1 MKRYGALIALVLA
14 IGCGLLA
21 VVLANKWL
29 SARSRQ
35 IGESTAEV
43 NPSVRVVVAA
53 RDLNIGTPLSAENVV
68 LTEWPK
74 ASVPK
79 GAFHA
84 IEEIKDRTVIS
95 RLWAGEPVMAA
106 QLAAPGSGAGMVAT
120 IAPGMR
126 AMAIKVDEV
135 SGVGGFI
142 LPNTYVD
149 VIAVDG
155 DNKAKSVKTLLN
167 RIKVLAIAQET
178 YTEDGKPKIV
188 KTVTLELQP
197 REAENLALQM
207 SDGGIYL
214 ALRNPLDES
223 RPVFEPVKTVV
234 VRQRPQRTIYVQ
246 KPAPAPEPKFEVE
259 VIRRSKRE
267 SLNFKGDGSDE
278 EI

>member
-14 IGCGLLA
+14 VGCGLLA

-29 SARSRQ
+29 SARSKQ
-35 IGESTAEV
+35 IGETTAEV

-53 RDLNIGTPLSAENVV
+53 KDLNIGTPLSAENVV

-84 IEEIKDRTVIS
+84 IEEIKDRTVLS
-95 RLWAGEPVMAA
+95 RLWAGEPVMAVH
-106 QLAAPGSGAGMVAT
+106 LAAPGSGAGMVAT

-126 AMAIKVDEV
+126 AMAVKVDEV

-142 LPNTYVD
+142 LPYTYVD

-178 YTEDGKPKIV
+178 FTEDGKPKIV
-188 KTVTLELQP
+188 KTVTLELEP
-197 REAENLALQM
+197 KEAENLALQM

-223 RPVFEPVKTVV
+223 EPVFEPVKTI
-234 VRQRPQRTIYVQ
+234 VRRPQRPVYKPV
-246 KPAPAPEPKFEVE
+246 PAPAPEPRFEVE

-278 EI
+278 SI